1 MSQLTAVGV
10 VGLGAMGGRIAAA
23 LGAVRPVMVY
33 DVRPDVVASAAESS
47 GVTAVETLADLVAR
61 VDTVVLSLPTAAVVG
76 DVIDGLLD
84 ALPAAPGDAARLRR
98 VADTSTIGPD
108 ASRAFAERLAAVR
121 ICYVDAPILGRPA
134 SVGSWTVPVGG
145 PDDAVAAVAD
155 LLAPVARR
163 VVGVGPVGS
172 AATIKVLNNTMLGVI
187 NAATAEVLAL
197 AAAAG
202 LDPGVFVDTVLESG
216 AASVSGLFKD
226 VAPRA
231 VEGDFAPVFS
241 LELMLKD
248 SRLGVELAARHGA
261 ALPVAEA
268 AERFHAEAVS
278 AGHGAEDSIAA
289 VRLLEERFG
298 VSARRR

>member
-1 MSQLTAVGV
+1 MSESAPVGV

-23 LGAVRPVMVY
+23 LGAVRPVVVY
-33 DVRPDVVASAAESS
+33 DVRPDVVASAAESP
-47 GVTAVETLADLVAR
+47 GVTGAEALSELAGR
-61 VDTVVLSLPTAAVVG
+61 VGTVVLSLPSAAVVG
-76 DVIDGLLD
+76 DVVD
-84 ALPAAPGDAARLRR
+84 ALVAATAGEEGPAALRR

-108 ASRAFAERLAAVR
+108 ESRAFAERLATVGIA
-121 ICYVDAPILGRPA
+121 YVDAPILGRPA

-145 PDDAVAAVAD
+145 PDDVVAAVAD

-163 VVGVGPVGS
+163 VTGVGPVGS

-231 VEGDFAPVFS
+231 VDGDFAPVFA

-248 SRLGVELAARHGA
+248 SHLGVELAARHGA
-261 ALPVAEA
+261 TLPVAEA